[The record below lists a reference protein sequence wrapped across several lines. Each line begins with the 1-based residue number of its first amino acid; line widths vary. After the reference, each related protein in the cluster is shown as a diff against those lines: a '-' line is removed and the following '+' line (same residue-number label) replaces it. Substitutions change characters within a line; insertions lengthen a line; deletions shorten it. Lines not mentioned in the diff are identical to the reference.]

1 MPAEWEP
8 HAATWMAWPH
18 NRADWPG
25 KFDAIEWVIAE
36 VARHLSRD
44 ERVEILVR
52 DSAGRP
58 RVRRMLAD
66 AGTDLDR
73 IRLHTVPTDRSW
85 TRDTVP
91 TFVRARKGSGEEGS
105 AVVDWKFNGWA
116 RYRNWRRDDA
126 VGEWLAGKLG
136 LRRFV
141 PVRPAS
147 RRGALQESPERGTS
161 RHGASRRG
169 ATGRDAS
176 GRATSHLSTSPRG
189 GPRRGVSGLDAPGRD
204 ASGQA
209 ASQHAAPHRNRV
221 VLEGGA
227 IDVNGAGL
235 VLTTEECLLS
245 PVQARNPGVTRRQ
258 MEKILADYLG
268 IEKVLW
274 LGRGIVGDD
283 THGHVDD
290 LARFVG
296 PRTVV
301 TSVEKNTKDPN
312 HRPLQNNL
320 ARLRRMTDLKGRR
333 LKVVPLPMPAPLVFK
348 GRRLPA
354 SYANFYIANRKVL
367 VPTFND
373 PNDRVALETLARL
386 FPRRRVIGIHAVDL
400 VWGLGTVHCMTQ
412 QQPA

>member
-1 MPAEWEP
+1 
-8 HAATWMAWPH
+8 MAWPH

-25 KFDAIEWVIAE
+25 KFEAVEWAVAE

-52 DSAGRP
+52 DSSDRP
-58 RVRRMLAD
+58 RIRRMLAD
-66 AGTDLDR
+66 AGADLDR

-91 TFVRARKGSGEEGS
+91 TFLRGPEGI

-126 VGEWLAGKLG
+126 VGEWLAGKLD

-141 PVRPAS
+141 PMRPSS
-147 RRGALQESPERGTS
+147 RAGSS
-161 RHGASRRG
+161 RA
-169 ATGRDAS
+169 
-176 GRATSHLSTSPRG
+176 
-189 GPRRGVSGLDAPGRD
+189 
-204 ASGQA
+204 Q
-209 ASQHAAPHRNRV
+209 RV

-235 VLTTEECLLS
+235 LLTTEECLLS

-258 MEKILADYLG
+258 MEKILAGHLG

-274 LGRGIVGDD
+274 LGKGIVGDD

-301 TSVEKNTKDPN
+301 TVVEKNTKDPN
-312 HRPLQNNL
+312 HRPLRDNL
-320 ARLRRMTDLKGRR
+320 ARLRRMTDVEGRR
-333 LKVVPLPMPAPLVFK
+333 LKVVTLPMPGPLVFK

-354 SYANFYIANRKVL
+354 SYANFYVANRKVL

-373 PNDRVALETLARL
+373 PHDRVALETLARL
-386 FPRRRVIGIHAVDL
+386 FRRRRVIGIHAVDL
-400 VWGLGTVHCMTQ
+400 VWGLGTIHCLTQ

>member
-1 MPAEWEP
+1 
-8 HAATWMAWPH
+8 MAWPH
-18 NRADWPG
+18 NRSDWPG
-25 KFDAIEWVIAE
+25 KFDAIEWVVAE

-52 DSAGRP
+52 NSAGRP

-66 AGTDLDR
+66 AGADLDR
-73 IRLHTVPTDRSW
+73 IRLHTFPTDRSW

-91 TFVRARKGSGEEGS
+91 TFVQVREGGSVKRSS
-105 AVVDWKFNGWA
+105 AEASGVVDWKFNGWA

-126 VGEWLAGKLG
+126 VGEWLAGKLR
-136 LRRFV
+136 LPRFL
-141 PVRPAS
+141 PLRPA
-147 RRGALQESPERGTS
+147 
-161 RHGASRRG
+161 
-169 ATGRDAS
+169 
-176 GRATSHLSTSPRG
+176 
-189 GPRRGVSGLDAPGRD
+189 PRRGTPRRD
-204 ASGQA
+204 
-209 ASQHAAPHRNRV
+209 RV

-235 VLTTEECLLS
+235 LLTTEECLLS
-245 PVQARNPGVTRRQ
+245 AVQARNPGVTRRQ

-268 IEKVLW
+268 VEKVLW

-296 PRTVV
+296 SRTVV

-320 ARLRRMTDLKGRR
+320 DRLRRMTDLKGRR
-333 LKVVPLPMPAPLVFK
+333 LKVVTLPMPEPLVFK

-367 VPTFND
+367 VPTFN
-373 PNDRVALETLARL
+373 ASS
-386 FPRRRVIGIHAVDL
+386 HAD
-400 VWGLGTVHCMTQ
+400 G
-412 QQPA
+412 